1 MRSCFQFNLLKIA
14 SIKKAHS
21 YMVTLSLHLTLF
33 FPMTML
39 LSVLFFN
46 FLVKRSFSQPDTKQW
61 DTKMLLSTSPSLK
74 NPSYGTSNSPFQAQA
89 TVEVQV
95 DRLDGSAVIN
105 LTRGAGSDVT
115 GLTSDSPISGGFSPS
130 PTRPD
135 VLTSQGISSS
145 VNPSSIVIPSTGYN
159 VSAFPIRPAIPALVA
174 NSSQSFN
181 TSALHLPPLI
191 SATSANV
198 SVFTGSGV
206 PSNQGLFDPTVIL
219 ISGLSQLAVA
229 FFL

>member
-1 MRSCFQFNLLKIA
+1 
-14 SIKKAHS
+14 
-21 YMVTLSLHLTLF
+21 
-33 FPMTML
+33 
-39 LSVLFFN
+39 
-46 FLVKRSFSQPDTKQW
+46 
-61 DTKMLLSTSPSLK
+61 MLLSTCPSPE
-74 NPSYGTSNSPFQAQA
+74 NPSYGTSTSPFQAQA

-95 DRLDGSAVIN
+95 DGLDGSAVNN
-105 LTRGAGSDVT
+105 LTRGAGSDVA

-130 PTRPD
+130 PTRP
-135 VLTSQGISSS
+135 VALTSQGISSS

-159 VSAFPIRPAIPALVA
+159 VSAFPTQPAIPASVA

-181 TSALHLPPLI
+181 TSALHSPPLT

-198 SVFTGSGV
+198 GVFTGSGV
-206 PSNQGLFDPTVIL
+206 PLNQGLFDPTVVL